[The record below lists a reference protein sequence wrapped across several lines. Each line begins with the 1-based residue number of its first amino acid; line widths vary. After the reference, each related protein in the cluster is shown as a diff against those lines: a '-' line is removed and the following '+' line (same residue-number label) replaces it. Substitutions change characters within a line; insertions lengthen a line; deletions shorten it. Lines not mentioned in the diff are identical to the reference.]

1 MSDYLP
7 DEVLIEILHR
17 LSVKSLIR
25 LRCVSKSWKSL
36 IQLQQINCY
45 RRQRLLIGSVNGL
58 FCLFEDKRF
67 ILWNPYIRKF
77 IILRKTYG
85 PLTCRSGFGFDS
97 RTNDYKVMRI
107 AFPYNTKKCLSKKYN
122 TNKFK
127 EGRQPLVE
135 VYSLKEGTRRKTS
148 AGASLS
154 PEIMFEFQYG
164 WHTAVAFINGAVHF
178 QVSCTDGLKV
188 CPFVLSFDFSE
199 EVALPKAK
207 VRAENEFHIYGFRGS
222 LSLVF
227 NELVDNKRCY
237 SIWVMKE
244 YGIVK
249 SWTELFTVDLSGY
262 ISRVFGFGRMAMYY
276 LRNNGEEMIYQQVKK
291 LGIPG
296 CTVHFCTD
304 NYVVENLVLLDK
316 PNAVRSQWVVSRK
329 RKFR

>member
-1 MSDYLP
+1 
-7 DEVLIEILHR
+7 
-17 LSVKSLIR
+17 
-25 LRCVSKSWKSL
+25 
-36 IQLQQINCY
+36 
-45 RRQRLLIGSVNGL
+45 
-58 FCLFEDKRF
+58 
-67 ILWNPYIRKF
+67 
-77 IILRKTYG
+77 
-85 PLTCRSGFGFDS
+85 
-97 RTNDYKVMRI
+97 MRI
-107 AFPYNTKKCLSKKYN
+107 AFPYNTNKCLSKKYN

-135 VYSLKEGTRRKTS
+135 VYSLKEGTWRKTS

-199 EVALPKAK
+199 VFHRIALPKAK
-207 VRAENEFHIYGFRGS
+207 VRAGNKFRIYGFRGS

-227 NELVDNKRCY
+227 NELVGNKRCY

-262 ISRVFGFGRMAMYY
+262 ISRVFGFRE
-276 LRNNGEEMIYQQVKK
+276 NGHVLFKEQWRGNDIVDDTELSSYDPESQQVKK

-296 CTVHFCTD
+296 RTVHFCTD
-304 NYVVENLVLLDK
+304 NYVENLVLLDK
-316 PNAVRSQWVVSRK
+316 PNAVRSQWVVNRK